1 MGTGPADLTEKATS
15 IAGILFEMVGLKNG
29 KMKASRLLES
39 GKAERKLREIIAAQ
53 GGNPDITPEE
63 MRVGDKTVAITAT
76 KGGSICWVN
85 NRYIAQVAREAGAPK
100 EHGAGVMLKAKLGDR
115 VQKGDVL
122 FEIYSERS
130 NRLKTATN
138 QAKRLQPIGISG
150 KLEETMM
157 MGRIPARTIHRKSV
171 ILER

>member
-1 MGTGPADLTEKATS
+1 
-15 IAGILFEMVGLKNG
+15 
-29 KMKASRLLES
+29 
-39 GKAERKLREIIAAQ
+39 
-53 GGNPDITPEE
+53 
-63 MRVGDKTVAITAT
+63 
-76 KGGSICWVN
+76 
-85 NRYIAQVAREAGAPK
+85 
-100 EHGAGVMLKAKLGDR
+100 MLKAKLGDR
-115 VQKGDVL
+115 IQKGDVL